1 MQEFPMRGGR
11 SPMAGNEALVLI
23 ISDDAAN
30 RSKLEEVLTTAG
42 ITNQSSPG
50 GRTGLEKAVA
60 SEPALI
66 IVASMMSE
74 MSSSQFCSILQE
86 NPETSCI
93 PFILTMETEDVRSS
107 NPLEKPIGT
116 IETIISPLLNTRK
129 LVDRV
134 TLHLKTKDR
143 WKQVSTPVSEPK
155 LQTVRDD
162 FRSYLGFAL
171 QRLFLNESQCEVL
184 ERGGTQSIY
193 ASAES
198 VDIKSAELAANMAE
212 FFRLRYFPYI
222 DPDTI
227 AADVFPVPFCRANM
241 VLAMQDSDGDLIFVL
256 SNPFDLQLQDT
267 IRLLS
272 PTTQPRLGVTH
283 PESILAILHT
293 DENPLGDEVEVV
305 RIGDDE
311 DEEEQHEQDDED
323 GVPVA
328 GEVLDI
334 SDEPSQEEIN
344 VSPIKYIADKV
355 LYSAAVEGVSD
366 IHLEPKPDKVVIR
379 YRIDGDMHE
388 RYTLKRKTGRVLLS
402 RFKVL
407 GGLDIAERRK
417 PQDGALEARIAS
429 GHYKMRLATTST
441 PNGESMI
448 IRMLSMDATPLS
460 LEQLGMTDQQ
470 SAIMR
475 EVTRQTA
482 GAIIVV
488 GPTGS
493 GKSTTL
499 YSLIS
504 HIDISNRSLMT
515 IEDPVEYI
523 IPNANQQQVN
533 EKAGVTF
540 ESLLRSAVRQDPD
553 IVYLGEIRDPFSA
566 KTTMDLASTGHMTF
580 ATLHSSNT
588 ASSVSRLER
597 LGVSKE
603 DMADSVL
610 MIESQR
616 LLKRLCVHCRKV
628 RPIEK
633 DEADLLAKFTD
644 DIPDRIAIPVGC
656 PRCRN
661 GYKGRQGVYELLQ
674 FNPEIISIIR
684 SGASVAAMRM
694 QFKAAG
700 QYLMSDHGI
709 DMVRDQRLSL
719 DDVYR
724 IVLMEEL
731 RLTISS
737 KKRSTATSTSSA
749 HMVISDAEPDIVIDV
764 GEDHVISDAAALQD
778 STASSTSH
786 STAPTREY
794 PAGDTT
800 AIQESTP
807 FGTRPSKVIPEIQ
820 PVVLGSETFSGKT
833 RILVVDDDPDLRE
846 YVSFILSNSGGY
858 EVITTGDGV
867 DAIVTL
873 STEEFSLI
881 ISDVDMPNLNGFHLL
896 EVIKNKGI
904 DTPVVFL
911 TGRDAQEDEI
921 KGYELGAVDYIRKP
935 IHKNTLLMRISRLV
949 KS

>member
-1 MQEFPMRGGR
+1 MIDDWGR
-11 SPMAGNEALVLI
+11 LIMTGEEPLVLI
-23 ISDDAAN
+23 INDDPV
-30 RSKLEEVLTTAG
+30 RREKLEELLSKAG
-42 ITNQSSPG
+42 INAQSSPG
-50 GRTGLEKAVA
+50 GRAGLEIAVS

-66 IVASMMSE
+66 ILASGMHG

-93 PFILTMETEDVRSS
+93 PFILTMETEDIRSS
-107 NPLEKPIGT
+107 NPPEKPVGT

-129 LVDRV
+129 LVDRI
-134 TLHLKTKDR
+134 TLHLNTKDR
-143 WKQVSTPVSEPK
+143 WKQVSKPVRKPQ

-171 QRLFLNESQCEVL
+171 QKLFMDESNCEVF
-184 ERGGTQSIY
+184 ERGGTQNIY
-193 ASAES
+193 ASAKS
-198 VDIKSAELAANMAE
+198 VGLDPAKLAVNMAE
-212 FFRLRYFPYI
+212 FLRLKYFPYI

-227 AADVFPVPFCRANM
+227 AADVFPVPFSRANL
-241 VLAMQDSDGDLIFVL
+241 VLAVQDTDGELLFVI

-267 IRLLS
+267 IRMLS
-272 PTTQPRLGVTH
+272 PTIKPRLGVTH
-283 PESILAILHT
+283 PESILAIFRT
-293 DENPLGDEVEVV
+293 DEDPVSDGVEVV
-305 RIGDDE
+305 QIGDDE
-311 DEEEQHEQDDED
+311 DEEQHRQDDDD
-323 GVPVA
+323 GVPIA
-328 GEVLDI
+328 GEVLEI
-334 SDEPSQEEIN
+334 NDEPSKEEIN

-355 LYSAAVEGVSD
+355 LYAAAVEGVSD
-366 IHLEPKPDKVVIR
+366 IHLEPKPDKVIIR
-379 YRIDGDMHE
+379 YRLDGDMQE
-388 RYTLKRKTGRVLLS
+388 RYTLKKKTGKVLLS

-448 IRMLSMDATPLS
+448 IRILSMDTTPHT
-460 LEQLGMTDQQ
+460 LEQLGMTGEQ

-475 EVTRQTA
+475 EVTKQTS

-504 HIDISNRSLMT
+504 HIDIANRSLMT

-533 EKAGVTF
+533 VKAGVTF

-633 DEADLLAKFTD
+633 DEADLIAKFTD

-674 FNPEIISIIR
+674 FNPEIISIVR
-684 SGASVAAMRM
+684 SGASVANMRM

-700 QYLMSDHGI
+700 QYLMSDHAI
-709 DMVRDQRLSL
+709 DMVRDQRLAL

-731 RLTISS
+731 RLTVSSRKKSADSSTKSVHSAISVPQ
-737 KKRSTATSTSSA
+737 AG
-749 HMVISDAEPDIVIDV
+749 IEIGED
-764 GEDHVISDAAALQD
+764 EDHVIADAAAFQD
-778 STASSTSH
+778 STGFEDNASAS
-786 STAPTREY
+786 PQREY
-794 PAGDTT
+794 PSGD
-800 AIQESTP
+800 AAAVKESTP
-807 FGTRPSKVIPEIQ
+807 FGTRPAKVIPEIQ
-820 PVVLGSETFSGKT
+820 PVALGSDTFSGKT

-858 EVITTGDGV
+858 EVIATGDGV

-881 ISDVDMPNLNGFHLL
+881 ISDVDMPNLNGFQLL

-935 IHKNTLLMRISRLV
+935 IHKKTLLMRISRLL